1 MNRVAPYEDEK
12 KYIECLGLYLIA
24 LIKVYSKKRE
34 DRQFLKI
41 EKAIQMSSLI
51 AEPYA
56 TAIRPNFFQIEF

>member
-1 MNRVAPYEDEK
+1 MNRVVPYEDEK

-51 AEPYA
+51 AA
-56 TAIRPNFFQIEF
+56 TAIRPNFVQIEF